1 MHDAISTAVQ
11 VSFFVA
17 GSAYTCQTMCSEA
30 WLHCCCCSCW
40 LFHDRKRTTHKI
52 CKPECNT
59 CCHSCCCSG
68 WLPCCDDTCCC
79 RLPCSEQP
87 ASAALP
93 VPDVFLCLSDPCVQF
108 SFYMVVFH
116 CLSNLPLDKPL
127 YFGVHMRFWMQVCTH
142 TRARAHGHT
151 QTNLQS

>member
-1 MHDAISTAVQ
+1 MPFLLQFGSAFLLQEAHTHVRQCAPRHGCIAAVVHVGFFMTGSAPHTKFANLNATHAAIPAAVQ
-11 VSFFVA
+11 VGCLVVMTHAAADCLVQS
-17 GSAYTCQTMCSEA
+17 SLPLQ
-30 WLHCCCCSCW
+30 
-40 LFHDRKRTTHKI
+40 LFLCLT
-52 CKPECNT
+52 
-59 CCHSCCCSG
+59 
-68 WLPCCDDTCCC
+68 
-79 RLPCSEQP
+79 
-87 ASAALP
+87 
-93 VPDVFLCLSDPCVQF
+93 VFLCLSDPCVQF